1 MNTSKY
7 ITAVIGNEKITVSE
21 PITRV
26 DYGLRLKIKGI
37 ALPNTYEVDFSQNE
51 EGGESVTVIG
61 DADGAEIPAFLIKT
75 GKDIYAFLYW
85 VGEGYG
91 RRVKTVQIPNNAGP
105 ERTDIAPEP
114 EEQSVIEQTIARLNS
129 EAARAEEAAQL
140 LENPQV
146 EAETLDPGSEATA
159 SYSNGKFHFGIPKN
173 VLSKSKNRIGN
184 IILSAFSHLRK
195 YFAR

>member
-114 EEQSVIEQTIARLNS
+114 EEQSVIDQTVARLNEEVAKAERAADTLKNPDVEVEIIEEES
-129 EAARAEEAAQL
+129 EASAEYDNGTFRFRIPRLGTGGVDYMAVSNDGL
-140 LENPQV
+140 LCAVYE
-146 EAETLDPGSEATA
+146 EEE
-159 SYSNGKFHFGIPKN
+159 
-173 VLSKSKNRIGN
+173 
-184 IILSAFSHLRK
+184 
-195 YFAR
+195 